1 MRHKSSLFRGAALG
15 ALIALGIGGAAA
27 QAKTHRSS
35 AASSEAARIQ
45 ALEAQVQ
52 ALTDRLNAQAAS
64 QQQTQATAQAAAQT
78 AQAAQAQ
85 ADDGIKTIPAQV
97 QSAVAALPKPKPGWE
112 ASTKI
117 SGRMYYDVS
126 NISQKSN
133 GVKQASNG
141 TQFDIKRFYF
151 GVDHKFNDIF
161 SANLTTDFTYDS
173 GVGATQVYLK
183 KAYLEANLSP
193 MLNIRLG
200 STDLPWVP
208 FAEDMYGYRYV
219 ENTLIDRTKFG
230 TSADWGVHVKGGFP
244 VGMATI
250 SYAVSAVNG
259 AGYKTP
265 GIGTA
270 NRGKGIDV
278 EGRLSADVS
287 NFTVAVGGYT
297 GKLGKDKQGTV
308 TFNTAERLDALAAYH
323 NSRMRLGVEYFYAS
337 DWNDVTNPGLTNS
350 SEGISGFGSFQFTKQ
365 WGVFGRYDWVKPKR
379 DTTPAL
385 KDNYF
390 NVGVSY
396 SPAKIV
402 DFALVYKRD
411 KVDNGVIGTSNGNI
425 GGSVSGTYDEVG
437 LWSQFR
443 W

>member
-1 MRHKSSLFRGAALG
+1 MRNKSSLFRGAALG

-27 QAKTHRSS
+27 QAKTHST
-35 AASSEAARIQ
+35 SEAARIQ

-52 ALTDRLNAQAAS
+52 ALTDRLNAQAAT
-64 QQQTQATAQAAAQT
+64 QQQAAAAAQSAAQSAQA

-97 QSAVAALPKPKPGWE
+97 QSAVAALPQPKPGWE
-112 ASTKI
+112 ANTKI
-117 SGRMYYDVS
+117 SGRMYYDVT

-141 TQFDIKRFYF
+141 TQFDVKRFYF

-173 GVGATQVYLK
+173 GVGATQIYVK
-183 KAYLEANLSP
+183 KAYLDANLSP
-193 MLNIRLG
+193 MLDIRLG

-219 ENTLIDRTKFG
+219 ENVMIDRTKFG
-230 TSADWGVHVKGGFP
+230 TSADWGVHAKGSFP
-244 VGMATI
+244 AGMAKI
-250 SYAVSAVNG
+250 SYAISAVNG
-259 AGYKTP
+259 AGYKKP
-265 GIGTA
+265 GLGGTT

-287 NFTVAVGGYT
+287 HFTVAVGGYT
-297 GKLGKDKQGTV
+297 GKLGKDVQGV
-308 TFNTAERLDALAAYH
+308 ATFNTAQRFDALAAYH
-323 NSRMRLGVEYFYAS
+323 DDRIRLGVEYFAAS
-337 DWNDVTNPGLTNS
+337 DWNDVTNPGATNS
-350 SEGISGFGSFQFTKQ
+350 SEGISGFGSFKFTPKFS
-365 WGVFGRYDWVKPKR
+365 VFGRYDWVKPKR
-379 DTTPAL
+379 DTAANL

-390 NVGVSY
+390 NVGVQY

-411 KVDNGVIGTSNGNI
+411 KVDNGTIGTSNGNI